1 MHSYKGGR
9 VFPVTSYLRLTEEEK
24 KYIISNPVQSYVI
37 KECKDDAEQ
46 ETERRFGYNGHNDET
61 DAFRHCMWSGLISKR
76 ISHSE
81 AMKFT
86 TLHEMQDGNNF
97 SEKSMDL
104 HNNKVGAEIG
114 QIVGSERT
122 LADECYK
129 ALQHGKLKYY

>member
-1 MHSYKGGR
+1 MTMYS
-9 VFPVTSYLRLTEEEK
+9 RLNEEERN
-24 KYIISNPVQSYVI
+24 YVLMNPVRSYVI
-37 KECKDDAEQ
+37 KECKDDAEH
-46 ETERRFGYNGHNDET
+46 ETERRFGYNGRNDET

-86 TLHEMQDGNNF
+86 TMHEMQDGNDF

-114 QIVGSERT
+114 QNVGSERT
-122 LADECYK
+122 IADECYK
-129 ALQHGKLKYY
+129 ALQQGKLKYY